1 MVESSY
7 YLMVAT
13 FMPLIL
19 SPVVYFLGRRKGIN
33 ITTWLTF
40 GILAISTTLVIIPCI
55 DLGSGGSYQEIFEW
69 SQLGHFGLKLD
80 GLSIPF
86 AITIYLLSTIIVIYS
101 KPYMIRKILIQFEQ
115 LKNLKSAE
123 DSTYNEAE
131 NDQYFAKDG
140 KSLSTLILS
149 TDQRSYLNGQLALY
163 YSLYLVFAM
172 GMLGTVLATNLFE
185 FYVFFELMLV
195 PSFFL
200 IAFFGY
206 GNRKR
211 TSLMFFFWAH
221 VGAVIMLLGLMAM
234 GFLAGGFDYDVV
246 KANVS
251 QIPSAWIAV
260 IVAALVIGFGV
271 KLGAFLVHIWLPDT
285 YTDSPTPISVL
296 ISSAMT
302 GIGAY
307 GLIRIWIDLL
317 SGPGNYSDYSVYISI
332 WGLATMI
339 YGGAMALM
347 QKDIKR
353 VLAYSS
359 ISSMG
364 YLLFGI
370 GSESVL
376 GISGAI
382 FMYVTHALGKGLL
395 FMMAGSIILQTGTRN
410 MDKLGGL
417 GGKMPYT
424 AVFAMIGGLTIIG
437 VPITSGFMS
446 EWVLFNGA
454 LANAVVDWSSLKAI
468 SFALAISATILTSA
482 YILWMYKRIFYGV
495 VPETLKN
502 VRDSSKYVLITM
514 GILAS
519 LTLILG
525 IYPDLFYKPIIGY
538 VENLY
543 DDTPSELIP
552 VKIKGASAQNQEQAD
567 MTNTTATTNA
577 AAAKGSMEEHEP
589 GISNVTSN
597 LEDIITQ
604 QTHLIS
610 GNHLVSYVTI

>member
-1 MVESSY
+1 M
-7 YLMVAT
+7 
-13 FMPLIL
+13 
-19 SPVVYFLGRRKGIN
+19 
-33 ITTWLTF
+33 TF
-40 GILAISTTLVIIPCI
+40 GILAISTTLLIIPSI
-55 DLGSGGSYQEIFEW
+55 DLGSGGSYQEVFDW

-86 AITIYLLSTIIVIYS
+86 AVSIYLLSTIVVVYS
-101 KPYMIRKILIQFEQ
+101 KPYMTRKILLQYEQ
-115 LKNLKSAE
+115 VKNSSDLEINDAE
-123 DSTYNEAE
+123 SELYSS
-131 NDQYFAKDG
+131 KDG
-140 KSLSTLILS
+140 KSLSSLILS
-149 TDQRSYLNGQLALY
+149 TEQKSYLNSQMGLY
-163 YSLYLVFAM
+163 YSLYLVFAV

-195 PSFFL
+195 PAFFL

-206 GNRKR
+206 GKRKR

-221 VGAVIMLLGLMAM
+221 VGAVILLLGLMAM
-234 GFLAGGFDYDVV
+234 GFLTGGFDYDTV

-251 QIPSAWIAV
+251 QIPHAWIAV

-271 KLGAFLVHIWLPDT
+271 KLGAFLVHVWLPDT
-285 YTDSPTPISVL
+285 YTDAPTPISVL
-296 ISSAMT
+296 ISSVMT

-307 GLIRIWIDLL
+307 GLIRIWIELL
-317 SGPGNYSDYSVYISI
+317 SGPGNYTDYSIYVSL
-332 WGLATMI
+332 WGVATMI
-339 YGGAMALM
+339 YGGAMSLM

-454 LANAVVDWSSLKAI
+454 LQNAVVDWSTLEAI
-468 SFALAISATILTSA
+468 SFALAITTTILTSA
-482 YILWMYKRIFYGV
+482 YILWMYKRIFYGIA
-495 VPETLKN
+495 PETLKN
-502 VRDSSKYVLITM
+502 VRDSSKYVLVTM

-525 IYPDLFYKPIIGY
+525 VYPDLFYKPIIGY

-543 DDTPSELIP
+543 ENSNELIP
-552 VKIKGASAQNQEQAD
+552 VKIKPGMAQVNEKL
-567 MTNTTATTNA
+567 TNHTQVSNGVMP
-577 AAAKGSMEEHEP
+577 GSSEF
-589 GISNVTSN
+589 
-597 LEDIITQ
+597 Q
-604 QTHLIS
+604 RTHLIID
-610 GNHLVSYVTI
+610 NHVGYSITI

>member
-1 MVESSY
+1 MVDSSY

-19 SPVVYFLGRRKGIN
+19 SPVVYFLGKRKGIN

-40 GILAISTTLVIIPCI
+40 GILAISTTLLIIPAV
-55 DLGSGGSYQEIFEW
+55 DLGSGGSYQEVFNW

-86 AITIYLLSTIIVIYS
+86 AITIYLLSTIVVIYS
-101 KPYMIRKILIQFEQ
+101 KPYMIRKILLQYDQ
-115 LKNLKSAE
+115 VKNSSELEINDAE
-123 DSTYNEAE
+123 SELYS
-131 NDQYFAKDG
+131 FKDG
-140 KSLSTLILS
+140 KSLSSLILS
-149 TDQRSYLNGQLALY
+149 TDQKSYLNSQIGLY

-206 GNRKR
+206 GKRKR

-221 VGAVIMLLGLMAM
+221 VGAVILLLGLMAM
-234 GFLAGGFDYDVV
+234 GFLSGGFDYDIV
-246 KANVS
+246 KANAS
-251 QIPSAWIAV
+251 QIPQAWIAV

-271 KLGAFLVHIWLPDT
+271 KLAAFLVHVWLPDT
-285 YTDSPTPISVL
+285 YTDAPTPITVL
-296 ISSAMT
+296 ISSVMT

-307 GLIRIWIDLL
+307 GLIRIWIELL
-317 SGPGNYSDYSVYISI
+317 SGPGNYTDYSIYVSI
-332 WGLATMI
+332 WGVATMI
-339 YGGAMALM
+339 YGGAMSLM

-454 LANAVVDWSSLKAI
+454 LQNAVVDWSTLKAV
-468 SFALAISATILTSA
+468 SFALAITTTLLTSA
-482 YILWMYKRIFYGV
+482 YILWMYKRIFYGIT
-495 VPETLKN
+495 PETLKN
-502 VRDSSKYVLITM
+502 VRDSSKYVLVTM

-525 IYPDLFYKPIIGY
+525 LYPDLFYKPIIGY

-543 DDTPSELIP
+543 DNSNELIP
-552 VKIKGASAQNQEQAD
+552 VKIKPGIGQAD
-567 MTNTTATTNA
+567 EQLTNNTQL
-577 AAAKGSMEEHEP
+577 
-589 GISNVTSN
+589 SNVVFPGGSEFQRTQLMSENQVGHSN
-597 LEDIITQ
+597 
-604 QTHLIS
+604 
-610 GNHLVSYVTI
+610 TI

>member
-1 MVESSY
+1 MVDSSY

-19 SPVVYFLGRRKGIN
+19 SPAVYFLGKRKGIN

-40 GILAISTTLVIIPCI
+40 GILAISTTLVIIPTI
-55 DLGSGGSYQEIFEW
+55 DLGSGGSYQEVFDW

-86 AITIYLLSTIIVIYS
+86 AISIYLLSTIVVIYS
-101 KPYMIRKILIQFEQ
+101 KPYMTRKILLQYEQ
-115 LKNLKSAE
+115 VNNSSGLQINDAE
-123 DSTYNEAE
+123 SELYS
-131 NDQYFAKDG
+131 FKDG
-140 KSLSTLILS
+140 KSVSSLLLSTE
-149 TDQRSYLNGQLALY
+149 QKSYLNSQMGLY
-163 YSLYLVFAM
+163 YSLYLVFAV

-195 PSFFL
+195 PAFFL

-206 GNRKR
+206 GKRKR

-221 VGAVIMLLGLMAM
+221 VGAVILLLGLMAM
-234 GFLAGGFDYDVV
+234 GFLTGGFDYDTV

-251 QIPSAWIAV
+251 QIPHAWIAV

-285 YTDSPTPISVL
+285 YTDAPTPISVL
-296 ISSAMT
+296 ISSVMT

-307 GLIRIWIDLL
+307 GLIRIWIELL
-317 SGPGNYSDYSVYISI
+317 SGPGNYTDYSIYVSL
-332 WGLATMI
+332 WGVATMI
-339 YGGAMALM
+339 YGGAMSLM

-364 YLLFGI
+364 YLLFGL

-454 LANAVVDWSSLKAI
+454 LQNAVVDWSTLEAI
-468 SFALAISATILTSA
+468 TFALAITTTILTSA
-482 YILWMYKRIFYGV
+482 YILWMYKRIFYGIT
-495 VPETLKN
+495 PETLKN
-502 VRDSSKYVLITM
+502 VRDSSKYVLVTM

-525 IYPDLFYKPIIGY
+525 VYPDLFYKPIIGY

-543 DDTPSELIP
+543 ENSHELIP
-552 VKIKGASAQNQEQAD
+552 VKIKPGMAQVNEKL
-567 MTNTTATTNA
+567 TNHTQVGNA
-577 AAAKGSMEEHEP
+577 VLP
-589 GISNVTSN
+589 GNS
-597 LEDIITQ
+597 EFQ
-604 QTHLIS
+604 RTHLIS
-610 GNHLVSYVTI
+610 DNPMGNSLNT

>member
-1 MVESSY
+1 MVDSSY

-19 SPVVYFLGRRKGIN
+19 SPAVYFLGKQKGIN

-40 GILAISTTLVIIPCI
+40 GILAISTTLVIIPTI
-55 DLGSGGSYQEIFEW
+55 DLGSGGSYQEVFDW

-86 AITIYLLSTIIVIYS
+86 AISIYLLSTIVVIYS
-101 KPYMIRKILIQFEQ
+101 KPYMRRKILLQYEQ
-115 LKNLKSAE
+115 VNNSSDLQI
-123 DSTYNEAE
+123 
-131 NDQYFAKDG
+131 NDAGSELYSFKDG
-140 KSLSTLILS
+140 KSVSSLLLS
-149 TDQRSYLNGQLALY
+149 TDQKSYLNSQMGLY
-163 YSLYLVFAM
+163 YSLYLVFAV

-195 PSFFL
+195 PAFFL

-206 GNRKR
+206 GKRKR

-221 VGAVIMLLGLMAM
+221 VGAVILLLGLMAM
-234 GFLAGGFDYDVV
+234 GFLTGGFDYDTV

-251 QIPSAWIAV
+251 QIPHAWIAV

-285 YTDSPTPISVL
+285 YTDAPTPISVL
-296 ISSAMT
+296 ISSVMT

-307 GLIRIWIDLL
+307 GLIRIWIELL
-317 SGPGNYSDYSVYISI
+317 SGPGNYTDYSIYVSL
-332 WGLATMI
+332 WGVATMI
-339 YGGAMALM
+339 YGGAMSLM

-454 LANAVVDWSSLKAI
+454 LQNAVVDWSTLEAI
-468 SFALAISATILTSA
+468 SFALAITTTILTSA
-482 YILWMYKRIFYGV
+482 YILWMYKRIFYGIT
-495 VPETLKN
+495 PETLKN
-502 VRDSSKYVLITM
+502 VRDSSKYVLVTM

-525 IYPDLFYKPIIGY
+525 LYPDLFYKPIIGY

-543 DDTPSELIP
+543 ENSNEIIP
-552 VKIKGASAQNQEQAD
+552 VKIKPGMAQVNEKL
-567 MTNTTATTNA
+567 TNHTQVSNA
-577 AAAKGSMEEHEP
+577 VLP
-589 GISNVTSN
+589 GNT
-597 LEDIITQ
+597 EFQ
-604 QTHLIS
+604 RTHLIS
-610 GNHLVSYVTI
+610 DNPMGNSLNI

>member
-1 MVESSY
+1 MVDSSF

-19 SPVVYFLGRRKGIN
+19 SPVVYFLGKRKGIN

-40 GILAISTTLVIIPCI
+40 GILAISTILVIIPSI
-55 DLGSGGSYQEIFEW
+55 GLGSGGTYQEIFDW

-86 AITIYLLSTIIVIYS
+86 AITIYLLSTIIVLYS
-101 KPYMIRKILIQFEQ
+101 KPYMIRKILIQFDQVRNSLGSKTHFDDIE
-115 LKNLKSAE
+115 
-123 DSTYNEAE
+123 NES
-131 NDQYFAKDG
+131 YSAKDG
-140 KSLSTLILS
+140 KSLSTLVLTS
-149 TDQRSYLNGQLALY
+149 DQKTFLNEQLALY
-163 YSLYLVFAM
+163 YTLYLVFAM

-195 PSFFL
+195 PSFLL

-211 TSLMFFFWAH
+211 TSIMFFFWAH
-221 VGAVIMLLGLMAM
+221 VGAVVMLLGLMAM
-234 GFLAGGFDYDVV
+234 GFLSGGFDYDTV

-260 IVAALVIGFGV
+260 IVAALIIGFGV
-271 KLGAFLVHIWLPDT
+271 KLAAFLVHVWLPDS
-285 YTDSPTPISVL
+285 YTDAPTPITVL

-307 GLIRIWIDLL
+307 GLIRIWIELL
-317 SGPGNYSDYSVYISI
+317 SGPGNYTDYSIYINI

-382 FMYVTHALGKGLL
+382 FMFVTHALGKGIL

-454 LANAVVDWSSLKAI
+454 LQNAVVDWSSLKAI
-468 SFALAISATILTSA
+468 SFALAITATILTSA

-502 VRDSSKYVLITM
+502 VRDSSMYILVTM

-519 LTLILG
+519 LTLVLG
-525 IYPDLFYKPIIGY
+525 LYPDMFYKPIIGY
-538 VENLY
+538 VESLY
-543 DDTPSELIP
+543 DHTPNELIP
-552 VKIKGASAQNQEQAD
+552 VKIKAGTGLEQNGQPSLSQEHGQ
-567 MTNTTATTNA
+567 NT
-577 AAAKGSMEEHEP
+577 G
-589 GISNVTSN
+589 NVTNISY
-597 LEDIITQ
+597 LGSAEK
-604 QTHLIS
+604 THLIS
-610 GNHLVSYVTI
+610 GNQLVSFVTI

>member
-1 MVESSY
+1 MVDSSY

-19 SPVVYFLGRRKGIN
+19 SPAVYFLGKRKGIN

-40 GILAISTTLVIIPCI
+40 GILAISTTLVIIPSI
-55 DLGSGGSYQEIFEW
+55 DLGSGGSYQEVFDW

-86 AITIYLLSTIIVIYS
+86 AISIYLLSTIVVIYS
-101 KPYMIRKILIQFEQ
+101 KPYMTRKILLQYEQ
-115 LKNLKSAE
+115 VNSSSDLQI
-123 DSTYNEAE
+123 NEAE
-131 NDQYFAKDG
+131 SELYSFKDG
-140 KSLSTLILS
+140 KSVSSLLLSTE
-149 TDQRSYLNGQLALY
+149 QKSYLNSQMGLY
-163 YSLYLVFAM
+163 YSLYLVFAV

-195 PSFFL
+195 PAFFL

-206 GNRKR
+206 GKRKR

-221 VGAVIMLLGLMAM
+221 VGAVILLLGLMAM
-234 GFLAGGFDYDVV
+234 GFLTGGFDYDTV

-251 QIPSAWIAV
+251 QIPHAWIAV

-285 YTDSPTPISVL
+285 YTDAPTPISVL
-296 ISSAMT
+296 ISSVMT

-307 GLIRIWIDLL
+307 GLIRIWIELL
-317 SGPGNYSDYSVYISI
+317 SGPGNYTDYSIYVSL
-332 WGLATMI
+332 WGVATMI
-339 YGGAMALM
+339 YGGAMTLM

-454 LANAVVDWSSLKAI
+454 LQNAVVDWSTLKAI
-468 SFALAISATILTSA
+468 SFALAISTTILTSA
-482 YILWMYKRIFYGV
+482 YILWMYKRIFYGIT
-495 VPETLKN
+495 PETLKN
-502 VRDSSKYVLITM
+502 VRDSSKYVLVTM

-525 IYPDLFYKPIIGY
+525 VYPDLFYKPIIGY

-543 DDTPSELIP
+543 ENSNELIP
-552 VKIKGASAQNQEQAD
+552 VKIKPGMAQVNEKL
-567 MTNTTATTNA
+567 TNHTQVSNA
-577 AAAKGSMEEHEP
+577 VLP
-589 GISNVTSN
+589 GNA
-597 LEDIITQ
+597 EFQ
-604 QTHLIS
+604 RTHLIS
-610 GNHLVSYVTI
+610 DNPVGNSLNT

>member
-1 MVESSY
+1 MVDSSY

-19 SPVVYFLGRRKGIN
+19 SPIVYFLGKRKGIN

-40 GILAISTTLVIIPCI
+40 GILAISTILVIIPSI
-55 DLGSGGSYQEIFEW
+55 DLGSGGSYQEVFDW

-86 AITIYLLSTIIVIYS
+86 AISIYLLSTIVVIYS
-101 KPYMIRKILIQFEQ
+101 KPYMTRKILLQYEQ
-115 LKNLKSAE
+115 VKNSSDLEIKDAE
-123 DSTYNEAE
+123 SQLYSL
-131 NDQYFAKDG
+131 KDG
-140 KSLSTLILS
+140 KTLSSLILS
-149 TDQRSYLNGQLALY
+149 VEQKSYLNSQMGLY
-163 YSLYLVFAM
+163 YSLYLVFAV

-195 PSFFL
+195 PAFFM

-206 GNRKR
+206 GRRKR

-221 VGAVIMLLGLMAM
+221 VGAVILLLGLMAM
-234 GFLAGGFDYDVV
+234 GFLTGGFDYDTV

-251 QIPSAWIAV
+251 QIPHAWIAV

-285 YTDSPTPISVL
+285 YTDAPTPISVL
-296 ISSAMT
+296 ISSVMT

-307 GLIRIWIDLL
+307 GLIRIWIELL
-317 SGPGNYSDYSVYISI
+317 SGPGNYTDYSIYVSL
-332 WGLATMI
+332 WGVATMI
-339 YGGAMALM
+339 YGGAMSLM

-454 LANAVVDWSSLKAI
+454 LQNAVVDWNTLEAI
-468 SFALAISATILTSA
+468 FFALAITTTILTSA
-482 YILWMYKRIFYGV
+482 YILWMYKRIFYGIT
-495 VPETLKN
+495 PETLKN
-502 VRDSSKYVLITM
+502 VRDSSKYVLVTM

-525 IYPDLFYKPIIGY
+525 VYPDLFYKPIIGY

-543 DDTPSELIP
+543 ENSNELIP
-552 VKIKGASAQNQEQAD
+552 VKIKPGMAQVNEKLTNHTQVSSAALLVNSEFQR
-567 MTNTTATTNA
+567 
-577 AAAKGSMEEHEP
+577 
-589 GISNVTSN
+589 
-597 LEDIITQ
+597 
-604 QTHLIS
+604 THLIS
-610 GNHLVSYVTI
+610 DNQSGHSINI

>member
-1 MVESSY
+1 MVDSSY

-19 SPVVYFLGRRKGIN
+19 SPVVYFLGKRKGIN

-40 GILAISTTLVIIPCI
+40 GILAISTILVIIPSI
-55 DLGSGGSYQEIFEW
+55 GLGSGGNYQEIFDW

-86 AITIYLLSTIIVIYS
+86 AITIYLLSTIVVIYS
-101 KPYMIRKILIQFEQ
+101 KPYMIRKILIQFDQ
-115 LKNLKSAE
+115 VKNSLGNKSQFDDIE
-123 DSTYNEAE
+123 NES
-131 NDQYFAKDG
+131 YSAKDG
-140 KSLSTLILS
+140 KSLSTLVLNA
-149 TDQRSYLNGQLALY
+149 DQKSYLNEHLALY
-163 YSLYLVFAM
+163 YTLYLVFAM

-211 TSLMFFFWAH
+211 TSIMFFFWAH
-221 VGAVIMLLGLMAM
+221 VGAVVMLLGLMAM
-234 GFLAGGFDYDVV
+234 GFLSGGFDYDVV

-251 QIPSAWIAV
+251 QIPPAWIAV
-260 IVAALVIGFGV
+260 IVASLIIGFGV
-271 KLGAFLVHIWLPDT
+271 KLAAFLVHVWLPDS
-285 YTDSPTPISVL
+285 YTDAPTPITVL
-296 ISSAMT
+296 ISSVMT

-307 GLIRIWIDLL
+307 GLIRIWIELL
-317 SGPGNYSDYSVYISI
+317 SGPGNYTDYSIYVNI

-382 FMYVTHALGKGLL
+382 FMFVTHALGKGIL

-454 LANAVVDWSSLKAI
+454 LQNAVVDWSSLKAI
-468 SFALAISATILTSA
+468 SFALAITATILTSA

-502 VRDSSKYVLITM
+502 VRDSSMYVLVTM

-519 LTLILG
+519 LTLVLG
-525 IYPDLFYKPIIGY
+525 LYPDLFYKPIIGY
-538 VENLY
+538 VESLY
-543 DDTPSELIP
+543 DHTPSELIP
-552 VKIKGASAQNQEQAD
+552 VKIKAGTGQEPVGQASVSPDQGQSSGNVTNVSYFGSAQ
-567 MTNTTATTNA
+567 
-577 AAAKGSMEEHEP
+577 K
-589 GISNVTSN
+589 
-597 LEDIITQ
+597 
-604 QTHLIS
+604 THLIS
-610 GNHLVSYVTI
+610 GNQLVSFVTI

>member
-1 MVESSY
+1 MVDSSY

-19 SPVVYFLGRRKGIN
+19 SPVVYFLGKRKGIN

-40 GILAISTTLVIIPCI
+40 GTLAISTVLVIIPCI
-55 DLGSGGSYQEIFEW
+55 GLGSGGSYQEVFDW

-101 KPYMIRKILIQFEQ
+101 KPYMIRKILLQYEQ
-115 LKNLKSAE
+115 LKSSSNLGMNDAE
-123 DSTYNEAE
+123 SELYSN
-131 NDQYFAKDG
+131 KDG
-140 KSLSTLILS
+140 KSFSSLVLS
-149 TDQRSYLNGQLALY
+149 TDQKSYLNSQLGLY

-206 GNRKR
+206 GNKKR

-221 VGAVIMLLGLMAM
+221 VGAVILLLGLMAM
-234 GFLAGGFDYDVV
+234 GFLTGGFDYDTVR
-246 KANVS
+246 ANAS
-251 QIPSAWIAV
+251 QIPQAWIAV
-260 IVAALVIGFGV
+260 IVAALIIGFGV
-271 KLGAFLVHIWLPDT
+271 KLAAFLVHVWLPDT
-285 YTDSPTPISVL
+285 YTDAPTPISVL

-307 GLIRIWIDLL
+307 GLIRIWIELL
-317 SGPGNYSDYSVYISI
+317 SGPGNYTDYSIYITI
-332 WGLATMI
+332 WGVATMI

-376 GISGAI
+376 GLSGAI

-395 FMMAGSIILQTGTRN
+395 FMMAGSVILQTGTRN

-454 LANAVVDWSSLKAI
+454 LQNAVVSESALKAI
-468 SFALAISATILTSA
+468 LFALAITTTILTSA
-482 YILWMYKRIFYGV
+482 YILWMYKRIFYGIT
-495 VPETLKN
+495 PETLKN
-502 VRDSSKYVLITM
+502 VRDSSKYVLVTM

-519 LTLILG
+519 LTLVLG
-525 IYPDLFYKPIIGY
+525 LYPDLFYKPIIGY
-538 VENLY
+538 VESLY
-543 DDTPSELIP
+543 PDSDVLIP
-552 VKIKGASAQNQEQAD
+552 VKITPGTGQVNEEP
-567 MTNTTATTNA
+567 TNTTQTNNVA
-577 AAAKGSMEEHEP
+577 FPGGTDYPRTYPLAKSHMDHP
-589 GISNVTSN
+589 
-597 LEDIITQ
+597 ITF
-604 QTHLIS
+604 
-610 GNHLVSYVTI
+610 

>member
-1 MVESSY
+1 MVDSSY

-55 DLGSGGSYQEIFEW
+55 DLGSGGSYQEIFDW

-86 AITIYLLSTIIVIYS
+86 AITIYLLSTVIVIYS
-101 KPYMIRKILIQFEQ
+101 KPYMVRKILIQFDQ
-115 LKNLKSAE
+115 LKHSKSTTDSSYYDDAE
-123 DSTYNEAE
+123 SELYS
-131 NDQYFAKDG
+131 AKDG
-140 KSLSTLILS
+140 KSMSSLVPT
-149 TDQRSYLNGQLALY
+149 TDQKSYLNEQLGLY

-206 GNRKR
+206 GKRRR

-234 GFLAGGFDYDVV
+234 GFLSGGFDYDVV

-260 IVAALVIGFGV
+260 IVAALIIGFAV

-285 YTDSPTPISVL
+285 YTDAPTPITVL

-317 SGPGNYSDYSVYISI
+317 SGPGNYSDYAIYINI
-332 WGLATMI
+332 WGLITMI

-395 FMMAGSIILQTGTRN
+395 FMMVGAVILQTGTRN

-454 LANAVVDWSSLKAI
+454 LQNAVVDWSSLKAV

-502 VRDSSKYVLITM
+502 VRESSKYVLITM

-525 IYPDLFYKPIIGY
+525 LYPDLLYKPIIAY

-543 DDTPSELIP
+543 DESPNELKP
-552 VKIKGASAQNQEQAD
+552 VKIGAASSQNNNQ
-567 MTNTTATTNA
+567 TNTTLGNGA
-577 AAAKGSMEEHEP
+577 SEEQS
-589 GISNVTSN
+589 GGVNNVTN
-597 LEDIITQ
+597 TLGTPQTQ
-604 QTHLIS
+604 KTHLIS

>member
-1 MVESSY
+1 MVDSSY

-40 GILAISTTLVIIPCI
+40 GILAISTALVIIPCI
-55 DLGSGGSYQEIFEW
+55 DLGSGGSYQEIFDW

-86 AITIYLLSTIIVIYS
+86 AITIYLLSTVIVIYS
-101 KPYMIRKILIQFEQ
+101 KPYMVRKILIQFDQ
-115 LKNLKSAE
+115 LKHSKSTTDSSYYDDAE
-123 DSTYNEAE
+123 SELYS
-131 NDQYFAKDG
+131 AKDG
-140 KSLSTLILS
+140 KSMSSLVLT
-149 TDQRSYLNGQLALY
+149 TDQKSYLNEQLGLY

-206 GNRKR
+206 GKRRR

-234 GFLAGGFDYDVV
+234 GFLSGGFDYDVV

-260 IVAALVIGFGV
+260 IVAALIIGFAV

-285 YTDSPTPISVL
+285 YTDAPTPITVL

-317 SGPGNYSDYSVYISI
+317 SGPGNYSDYAIYINI
-332 WGLATMI
+332 WGLITMI

-395 FMMAGSIILQTGTRN
+395 FMMVGAVILQTGTRN

-454 LANAVVDWSSLKAI
+454 LQNAVVDWSSLKAV

-525 IYPDLFYKPIIGY
+525 LYPDLLYKPIIAY

-543 DDTPSELIP
+543 DESPNELKP
-552 VKIKGASAQNQEQAD
+552 VKIGAASSQNNNQ
-567 MTNTTATTNA
+567 TNTTLGNGA
-577 AAAKGSMEEHEP
+577 SEEQS
-589 GISNVTSN
+589 GGVNNVTN
-597 LEDIITQ
+597 TLGTPQTQ
-604 QTHLIS
+604 KTHLIS

>member
-1 MVESSY
+1 MVDSSY

-19 SPVVYFLGRRKGIN
+19 SPVVYFLGKRKGIN

-40 GILAISTTLVIIPCI
+40 GILAISTILVIIPSI
-55 DLGSGGSYQEIFEW
+55 GLGSGGNYQEIFDW

-86 AITIYLLSTIIVIYS
+86 AITIYLLSTIVVIYS
-101 KPYMIRKILIQFEQ
+101 KPYMIRKILIQFDQ
-115 LKNLKSAE
+115 VKNSLGNKSQFDDIE
-123 DSTYNEAE
+123 NES
-131 NDQYFAKDG
+131 YSAKDG
-140 KSLSTLILS
+140 KSLSTLVLNA
-149 TDQRSYLNGQLALY
+149 DQKSYLNEQLALY
-163 YSLYLVFAM
+163 YTLYLVFAM

-211 TSLMFFFWAH
+211 TSIMFFFWAH
-221 VGAVIMLLGLMAM
+221 VGAVVMLLGLMAM
-234 GFLAGGFDYDVV
+234 GFLSGGFDYDVV

-251 QIPSAWIAV
+251 QIPPAWIAV
-260 IVAALVIGFGV
+260 IVASLIIGFGV
-271 KLGAFLVHIWLPDT
+271 KLAAFLVHVWLPDS
-285 YTDSPTPISVL
+285 YTDAPTPITVL
-296 ISSAMT
+296 ISSVMT

-307 GLIRIWIDLL
+307 GLIRLWIELL
-317 SGPGNYSDYSVYISI
+317 SGPGNYTDYSIYVNI

-382 FMYVTHALGKGLL
+382 FMFVTHALGKGIL

-454 LANAVVDWSSLKAI
+454 LQNAVVDWSSLKAI
-468 SFALAISATILTSA
+468 SFALAITATILTSA

-502 VRDSSKYVLITM
+502 VRDSSMYVLVTM

-519 LTLILG
+519 LTLVLG
-525 IYPDLFYKPIIGY
+525 LYPDLFYKPIIGY
-538 VENLY
+538 VESLY
-543 DDTPSELIP
+543 DHTPSELIP
-552 VKIKGASAQNQEQAD
+552 VKIKAGTGQEPVGQASVSPDQGQSSGNVTNVSYFGSAQ
-567 MTNTTATTNA
+567 
-577 AAAKGSMEEHEP
+577 K
-589 GISNVTSN
+589 
-597 LEDIITQ
+597 
-604 QTHLIS
+604 THLIS
-610 GNHLVSYVTI
+610 GNQLVSFVTI

>member
-1 MVESSY
+1 
-7 YLMVAT
+7 MVAT

-19 SPVVYFLGRRKGIN
+19 SPVVYFLGKRKGIN

-40 GILAISTTLVIIPCI
+40 GILAISTALVIIPSI
-55 DLGSGGSYQEIFEW
+55 GLGSGGSYQEVFDW

-86 AITIYLLSTIIVIYS
+86 AITIYLLSTIVVIYS
-101 KPYMIRKILIQFEQ
+101 KPYMVRKILLQYEQ
-115 LKNLKSAE
+115 VKSSSNLQMNDAE
-123 DSTYNEAE
+123 SELYSN
-131 NDQYFAKDG
+131 KDG
-140 KSLSTLILS
+140 KSLSSLILS
-149 TDQRSYLNGQLALY
+149 TDQKSYLNSQLGLY

-206 GNRKR
+206 GNKKR

-221 VGAVIMLLGLMAM
+221 VGAVILLLGLMAM
-234 GFLAGGFDYDVV
+234 GFLTGGFDYDIVR
-246 KANVS
+246 ANAS
-251 QIPSAWIAV
+251 QIPQAWIAV
-260 IVAALVIGFGV
+260 IVAALIIGFGV
-271 KLGAFLVHIWLPDT
+271 KLAAFLVHVWLPDT
-285 YTDSPTPISVL
+285 YTDAPTPISVL

-307 GLIRIWIDLL
+307 GLIRIWIELL
-317 SGPGNYSDYSVYISI
+317 SGPGNYTDYSIYISI
-332 WGLATMI
+332 WGVATMI

-395 FMMAGSIILQTGTRN
+395 FMMAGSIILQTGTRS

-454 LANAVVDWSSLKAI
+454 LQNAVVSESALKAVL
-468 SFALAISATILTSA
+468 FALAITTTILTSA
-482 YILWMYKRIFYGV
+482 YILWMYKRIFYGIT
-495 VPETLKN
+495 PETLKN
-502 VRDSSKYVLITM
+502 VRDSSKYVLVTM

-525 IYPDLFYKPIIGY
+525 LYPDLFYKPIIGY

-543 DDTPSELIP
+543 NNSDELIP
-552 VKIKGASAQNQEQAD
+552 VKITPGTAQLDEKPIN
-567 MTNTTATTNA
+567 NT
-577 AAAKGSMEEHEP
+577 KV
-589 GISNVTSN
+589 SNVASSGGTGFQR
-597 LEDIITQ
+597 TY
-604 QTHLIS
+604 LIS
-610 GNHLVSYVTI
+610 ENYVDHPTIL

>member
-1 MVESSY
+1 MVDSSY

-19 SPVVYFLGRRKGIN
+19 SPVVYFLGKRKGIN

-40 GILAISTTLVIIPCI
+40 GILAISTILVIIPSI
-55 DLGSGGSYQEIFEW
+55 GLGSGGNYQEIFDW

-101 KPYMIRKILIQFEQ
+101 KPYMIRKILIQFDQ
-115 LKNLKSAE
+115 VKNSLRNKSQFDDIE
-123 DSTYNEAE
+123 NES
-131 NDQYFAKDG
+131 YSAKDG
-140 KSLSTLILS
+140 KSLSTLVLNA
-149 TDQRSYLNGQLALY
+149 DQKSYLNEQLALY
-163 YSLYLVFAM
+163 YTLYLVFAM

-211 TSLMFFFWAH
+211 TSIMFFFWAH
-221 VGAVIMLLGLMAM
+221 VGAVVMLLGLMAM
-234 GFLAGGFDYDVV
+234 GFLSGGFDYDVV

-251 QIPSAWIAV
+251 QIPPAWIAV
-260 IVAALVIGFGV
+260 IVASLIIGFGV
-271 KLGAFLVHIWLPDT
+271 KLAAFLVHVWLPDS
-285 YTDSPTPISVL
+285 YTDAPTPITVL
-296 ISSAMT
+296 ISSVMT

-307 GLIRIWIDLL
+307 GLIRIWIELL
-317 SGPGNYSDYSVYISI
+317 SGPGNYTDYSIYVNI

-382 FMYVTHALGKGLL
+382 FMFVTHALGKGIL

-454 LANAVVDWSSLKAI
+454 LQNAVVDWSSLKAI
-468 SFALAISATILTSA
+468 SFALAITATILTSA

-502 VRDSSKYVLITM
+502 VHDSSMYILVTM

-519 LTLILG
+519 LTLVLG
-525 IYPDLFYKPIIGY
+525 LYPDLFYKPIIGY
-538 VENLY
+538 VESLY
-543 DDTPSELIP
+543 DHTPSELIP
-552 VKIKGASAQNQEQAD
+552 VKIKAGTGQEPVGQARVSPDQGQSTGNVTNVSYFGSAQ
-567 MTNTTATTNA
+567 
-577 AAAKGSMEEHEP
+577 K
-589 GISNVTSN
+589 
-597 LEDIITQ
+597 
-604 QTHLIS
+604 THLIS
-610 GNHLVSYVTI
+610 GNQLVSFVTI

>member
-1 MVESSY
+1 MVDSSY

-19 SPVVYFLGRRKGIN
+19 SPVVYFLGKRMGIN

-40 GILAISTTLVIIPCI
+40 GILAISTVLVIIPSMG
-55 DLGSGGSYQEIFEW
+55 LGSGGSYQEVFDW

-86 AITIYLLSTIIVIYS
+86 AITIYLLSTIVVIYS
-101 KPYMIRKILIQFEQ
+101 KPYMKRKILLQYEQ
-115 LKNLKSAE
+115 VKSTSNLE
-123 DSTYNEAE
+123 MNDAE
-131 NDQYFAKDG
+131 NDLYSNKDG
-140 KSLSTLILS
+140 KSLSSLILS
-149 TDQRSYLNGQLALY
+149 TDQKSYLDSQMGLY

-221 VGAVIMLLGLMAM
+221 VGAVILLLGLMAM
-234 GFLAGGFDYDVV
+234 GFLTGGFDYDTV

-251 QIPSAWIAV
+251 QIPQAWIAV

-271 KLGAFLVHIWLPDT
+271 KLAAFIVHVWLPDT
-285 YTDSPTPISVL
+285 YTDAPTPISVL

-307 GLIRIWIDLL
+307 GLIRIWIELL
-317 SGPGNYSDYSVYISI
+317 SGPGNYTDYSIYISI
-332 WGLATMI
+332 WGVATMI

-410 MDKLGGL
+410 MDKLSGL

-454 LANAVVDWSSLKAI
+454 LQNAVVGWSSIKAVL
-468 SFALAISATILTSA
+468 FALAITTTILTSA
-482 YILWMYKRIFYGV
+482 YILWMYKRIFYGIT
-495 VPETLKN
+495 PETLKN
-502 VRDSSKYVLITM
+502 VRDSSKYVLVTM

-525 IYPDLFYKPIIGY
+525 LYPDLFYKPIIGY

-543 DDTPSELIP
+543 DSSDELIP
-552 VKIKGASAQNQEQAD
+552 IKITPGTGQVDKNL
-567 MTNTTATTNA
+567 TNNTQV
-577 AAAKGSMEEHEP
+577 
-589 GISNVTSN
+589 SNVAFPGDAEFQRTY
-597 LEDIITQ
+597 
-604 QTHLIS
+604 LIS
-610 GNHLVSYVTI
+610 EDRMDHSITL

>member
-1 MVESSY
+1 MVDSSY

-19 SPVVYFLGRRKGIN
+19 SPVVYFLGKRKGIN

-55 DLGSGGSYQEIFEW
+55 DLGSGGSYQEIFDW

-86 AITIYLLSTIIVIYS
+86 AITIYLLSTVIVIYS
-101 KPYMIRKILIQFEQ
+101 KPYMVRKILIQFDQ
-115 LKNLKSAE
+115 LKNSKPTNENSA
-123 DSTYNEAE
+123 YNDTE
-131 NDQYFAKDG
+131 NDLYSAKD
-140 KSLSTLILS
+140 SRSMSTLILT
-149 TDQRSYLNGQLALY
+149 TDQKSYLNEQLGLY

-195 PSFFL
+195 PCFFL

-206 GNRKR
+206 GKRKR
-211 TSLMFFFWAH
+211 TALMFFFWAH

-234 GFLAGGFDYDVV
+234 GFLSGGFDYDVV

-251 QIPSAWIAV
+251 QIPATWIAL
-260 IVAALVIGFGV
+260 IVAALIIGFAV
-271 KLGAFLVHIWLPDT
+271 KLGAFLVHVWLPDT
-285 YTDSPTPISVL
+285 YTDAPTPITVL

-317 SGPGNYSDYSVYISI
+317 SGPGNYSDYAIYINI
-332 WGLATMI
+332 WGLITMI

-376 GISGAI
+376 GVSGAI

-395 FMMAGSIILQTGTRN
+395 FMMAGAIILQTGTRN

-454 LANAVVDWSSLKAI
+454 LQNAVVDWSSLKAV

-495 VPETLKN
+495 APETLKN
-502 VRDSSKYVLITM
+502 VRDSSKYVLVTM

-525 IYPDLFYKPIIGY
+525 LYPDLLYKPIIGY

-543 DDTPSELIP
+543 DETPNELKPVQIGPASTQNRDQANATTLSGDTIGEHN
-552 VKIKGASAQNQEQAD
+552 GSANNV
-567 MTNTTATTNA
+567 TNTLATVM
-577 AAAKGSMEEHEP
+577 K
-589 GISNVTSN
+589 
-597 LEDIITQ
+597 Q
-604 QTHLIS
+604 KTHLIS

>member
-1 MVESSY
+1 MVDSSY

-19 SPVVYFLGRRKGIN
+19 SPVVYFLGKRKGIN

-40 GILAISTTLVIIPCI
+40 GILAISTILVIIPSI
-55 DLGSGGSYQEIFEW
+55 GLGSGGNYQEIFDW

-101 KPYMIRKILIQFEQ
+101 KPYMIRKILIQFDQ
-115 LKNLKSAE
+115 VKNSLGNKSQFDDIE
-123 DSTYNEAE
+123 NES
-131 NDQYFAKDG
+131 YSAKDG
-140 KSLSTLILS
+140 KSLSTLVLNA
-149 TDQRSYLNGQLALY
+149 DQKSYLNEQLALY
-163 YSLYLVFAM
+163 YTLYLVFAM

-211 TSLMFFFWAH
+211 TSIMFFFWAH
-221 VGAVIMLLGLMAM
+221 VGAVVMLLGLMAM
-234 GFLAGGFDYDVV
+234 GFLSGGFDYDVV

-251 QIPSAWIAV
+251 QIPPAWIAV
-260 IVAALVIGFGV
+260 IVASLIIGFGV
-271 KLGAFLVHIWLPDT
+271 KLAAFLVHVWLPDS
-285 YTDSPTPISVL
+285 YTDAPTPITVL
-296 ISSAMT
+296 ISSVMT

-307 GLIRIWIDLL
+307 GLIRLWIELL
-317 SGPGNYSDYSVYISI
+317 SGPGNYTDYSIYVNI

-382 FMYVTHALGKGLL
+382 FMFVTHALGKGIL

-454 LANAVVDWSSLKAI
+454 LQNAVVDWSSLKAI
-468 SFALAISATILTSA
+468 SFALAITATILTSA

-502 VRDSSKYVLITM
+502 VRDSSMYILVTM

-519 LTLILG
+519 LTLVLG
-525 IYPDLFYKPIIGY
+525 LYPDLFYKPIIGY
-538 VENLY
+538 VESLY
-543 DDTPSELIP
+543 DHNPSEIIP
-552 VKIKGASAQNQEQAD
+552 VKIKAGTGQETVGQASVSPDQGQS
-567 MTNTTATTNA
+567 T
-577 AAAKGSMEEHEP
+577 
-589 GISNVTSN
+589 SNVTNVSYFGSA
-597 LEDIITQ
+597 Q
-604 QTHLIS
+604 KTHLIS
-610 GNHLVSYVTI
+610 GNQLVSFVTI

>member
-1 MVESSY
+1 MVDSSY

-19 SPVVYFLGRRKGIN
+19 SPAVYFLGKSKGIN

-40 GILAISTTLVIIPCI
+40 GILAISTMLVIIPCI
-55 DLGSGGSYQEIFEW
+55 GLVSGGSYQEVFNW

-86 AITIYLLSTIIVIYS
+86 AITIYLLSTIVVIYS
-101 KPYMIRKILIQFEQ
+101 KPYMIRKILLQYEQ
-115 LKNLKSAE
+115 VNNSSEVKINDAE
-123 DSTYNEAE
+123 SEL
-131 NDQYFAKDG
+131 FSFKDG
-140 KSLSTLILS
+140 KSISSLILS
-149 TDQRSYLNGQLALY
+149 TDQKYYLNSQLGLY

-206 GNRKR
+206 GKRRR

-221 VGAVIMLLGLMAM
+221 VGAVILLLGLMTM
-234 GFLAGGFDYDVV
+234 GFLAGGFDYDIV
-246 KANVS
+246 KANVA
-251 QIPSAWIAV
+251 QIPQAWIAV
-260 IVAALVIGFGV
+260 IVAALVIGFGI
-271 KLGAFLVHIWLPDT
+271 KLAAFLVHIWLPDT
-285 YTDSPTPISVL
+285 YTDAPTPITVL
-296 ISSAMT
+296 ISSVMT

-307 GLIRIWIDLL
+307 GLIRIWIELL
-317 SGPGNYSDYSVYISI
+317 SGPGNYTDYSIYVSI
-332 WGLATMI
+332 WGVATMI
-339 YGGAMALM
+339 YGGAMSLM

-395 FMMAGSIILQTGTRN
+395 FMMVGSIILQTGTRN

-454 LANAVVDWSSLKAI
+454 LQNAVVDWSTLKAV
-468 SFALAISATILTSA
+468 SFALAITTTILTSA

-495 VPETLKN
+495 TPETLKN
-502 VRDSSKYVLITM
+502 VRDSSKYVLVTM

-525 IYPDLFYKPIIGY
+525 LYPDLFYKPIIGY

-543 DDTPSELIP
+543 ENSNELIP
-552 VKIKGASAQNQEQAD
+552 VKLK
-567 MTNTTATTNA
+567 
-577 AAAKGSMEEHEP
+577 P
-589 GISNVTSN
+589 GIGQVNERITNNTNVSNIDFPGTSE
-597 LEDIITQ
+597 LQ
-604 QTHLIS
+604 RTHLLPE
-610 GNHLVSYVTI
+610 NHLVHSIII

>member
-1 MVESSY
+1 MVDSSY

-19 SPVVYFLGRRKGIN
+19 SPVIYFLGKRKGVN
-33 ITTWLTF
+33 ITTWSTF
-40 GILAISTTLVIIPCI
+40 GILAISTILVIIPCI
-55 DLGSGGSYQEIFEW
+55 DLGSGGSYQEVFDW

-101 KPYMIRKILIQFEQ
+101 KPYMIRKILIQFDQ
-115 LKNLKSAE
+115 LKNSKSANS
-123 DSTYNEAE
+123 STYNDIE
-131 NDQYFAKDG
+131 NDLYAAKDG
-140 KSLSTLILS
+140 NSLSTLMLT
-149 TDQRSYLNGQLALY
+149 TDQKSYLNEQLGLY

-206 GNRKR
+206 GKRKR

-221 VGAVIMLLGLMAM
+221 VGAVIMLLGLLAM
-234 GFLAGGFDYDVV
+234 GFLSGGFDFDVV

-251 QIPSAWIAV
+251 EIPSPWIAV
-260 IVAALVIGFGV
+260 IVAALIIGFAV
-271 KLGAFLVHIWLPDT
+271 KLGAFLVHIWLPDS
-285 YTDSPTPISVL
+285 YTDAPTPITVL

-307 GLIRIWIDLL
+307 GLVRIWIDLL
-317 SGPGNYSDYSVYISI
+317 AGPGNYSEYAIYVNI
-332 WGLATMI
+332 WGLITMI

-382 FMYVTHALGKGLL
+382 FMYVSHALGKGLL
-395 FMMAGSIILQTGTRN
+395 FMMAGAIILQTGTRN

-454 LANAVVDWSSLKAI
+454 LQNAVVDWSALKTV

-525 IYPDLFYKPIIGY
+525 VYPDLLYKPIIGY
-538 VENLY
+538 VQNLY
-543 DDTPSELIP
+543 EVTSDELKPIKITPGSSNAL
-552 VKIKGASAQNQEQAD
+552 S
-567 MTNTTATTNA
+567 NTTETNI
-577 AAAKGSMEEHEP
+577 GREQP
-589 GISNVTSN
+589 GQINNVTSN
-597 LEDIITQ
+597 TEITTIKK
-604 QTHLIS
+604 THLIS

>member
-1 MVESSY
+1 
-7 YLMVAT
+7 
-13 FMPLIL
+13 MPLIL
-19 SPVVYFLGRRKGIN
+19 SPIVYFLGKRKGIN

-40 GILAISTTLVIIPCI
+40 GILAISTILVIIPSI
-55 DLGSGGSYQEIFEW
+55 DLGSGGSYQEVFDW

-86 AITIYLLSTIIVIYS
+86 AISIYLLSTIVVIYS
-101 KPYMIRKILIQFEQ
+101 KPYMTRKILLQYEQ
-115 LKNLKSAE
+115 VKNSSDLEIKDAE
-123 DSTYNEAE
+123 SQLYS
-131 NDQYFAKDG
+131 FKDG
-140 KSLSTLILS
+140 KTLSSLILS
-149 TDQRSYLNGQLALY
+149 VEQKSYLNSQMGLY
-163 YSLYLVFAM
+163 YSLYLVFAV

-195 PSFFL
+195 PAFFL

-206 GNRKR
+206 GKRKR

-221 VGAVIMLLGLMAM
+221 VGAVILLLGLMAM
-234 GFLAGGFDYDVV
+234 GFLTGGFDYDTV

-251 QIPSAWIAV
+251 QIPHAWIAV

-285 YTDSPTPISVL
+285 YTDAPTPISVL
-296 ISSAMT
+296 ISSVMT

-307 GLIRIWIDLL
+307 GLIRIWIELL
-317 SGPGNYSDYSVYISI
+317 SGPGNYTDYSIYVSL
-332 WGLATMI
+332 WGVATMI
-339 YGGAMALM
+339 YGGAMSLM

-454 LANAVVDWSSLKAI
+454 LQNAVVDWNTLEAI
-468 SFALAISATILTSA
+468 FFALAITTTILTSA
-482 YILWMYKRIFYGV
+482 YILWMYKRIFYGIT
-495 VPETLKN
+495 PETLKN
-502 VRDSSKYVLITM
+502 VRDSSKYVLVTM

-525 IYPDLFYKPIIGY
+525 VYPDLFYKPIIGY

-543 DDTPSELIP
+543 DNSNELIP
-552 VKIKGASAQNQEQAD
+552 VKIKPGMAQVNEKLTNHTQVSSAALLVNSEFQR
-567 MTNTTATTNA
+567 
-577 AAAKGSMEEHEP
+577 
-589 GISNVTSN
+589 
-597 LEDIITQ
+597 
-604 QTHLIS
+604 THLIS
-610 GNHLVSYVTI
+610 DNQAVIPLIYR

>member
-1 MVESSY
+1 
-7 YLMVAT
+7 
-13 FMPLIL
+13 MPLIL
-19 SPVVYFLGRRKGIN
+19 SPVVYFLGKRKAIN

-40 GILAISTTLVIIPCI
+40 GILAISTILVIIPCL
-55 DLGSGGSYQEIFEW
+55 DLGSGGSYQEVFDW

-101 KPYMIRKILIQFEQ
+101 KPYMVRKILIQYDQ
-115 LKNLKSAE
+115 LKNSRSA
-123 DSTYNEAE
+123 DNNSVYNDTE
-131 NDQYFAKDG
+131 NDLYAAKDG
-140 KSLSTLILS
+140 NSLSTLVLT
-149 TDQRSYLNGQLALY
+149 TDQKSYLNEQLGLY
-163 YSLYLVFAM
+163 FSLYLVFAM

-206 GNRKR
+206 GKRKR

-234 GFLAGGFDYDVV
+234 GFLSGGFDFDVV

-251 QIPSAWIAV
+251 QIPSPWIAV
-260 IVAALVIGFGV
+260 IVAALIIGFAV

-285 YTDSPTPISVL
+285 YTDAPTPITVL

-307 GLIRIWIDLL
+307 GLIRIWVDLL
-317 SGPGNYSDYSVYISI
+317 AGPGNYSDYAIYINI

-359 ISSMG
+359 VSSMG

-382 FMYVTHALGKGLL
+382 FMYVSHALGKGLL
-395 FMMAGSIILQTGTRN
+395 FMMAGALILQTGTRN

-454 LANAVVDWSSLKAI
+454 LQNAIFDWSTLKAV

-514 GILAS
+514 GVLAS

-525 IYPDLFYKPIIGY
+525 VYPDLLYKPIIGY

-543 DDTPSELIP
+543 EETPSELKP
-552 VKIKGASAQNQEQAD
+552 TMIKAGSSQDQVQANATT
-567 MTNTTATTNA
+567 TNTSTASTAGEQKAQIN
-577 AAAKGSMEEHEP
+577 
-589 GISNVTSN
+589 NVTN
-597 LEDIITQ
+597 NMEITMTQ
-604 QTHLIS
+604 KTHLIS

>member
-1 MVESSY
+1 MVDSSY

-19 SPVVYFLGRRKGIN
+19 SPVVYFLGKRKGIN

-40 GILAISTTLVIIPCI
+40 GILAISTTLVIIPSI
-55 DLGSGGSYQEIFEW
+55 DLGSGGSYQEVFDW

-86 AITIYLLSTIIVIYS
+86 AITIYLLSTIVVIYS
-101 KPYMIRKILIQFEQ
+101 KPYMIRKILLQYEQ
-115 LKNLKSAE
+115 VKNSSSLEMNDAE
-123 DSTYNEAE
+123 SELYSN
-131 NDQYFAKDG
+131 KDG
-140 KSLSTLILS
+140 KSLSSLILS
-149 TDQRSYLNGQLALY
+149 TDQKSYLNSQMGLY

-206 GNRKR
+206 GKRKR
-211 TSLMFFFWAH
+211 TSLMFLFWAH
-221 VGAVIMLLGLMAM
+221 VGAVILLLGLMAM
-234 GFLAGGFDYDVV
+234 GFLAGGFDYDTVR
-246 KANVS
+246 ANAS
-251 QIPSAWIAV
+251 QIPQAWVAV
-260 IVAALVIGFGV
+260 IVAALIIGFGV
-271 KLGAFLVHIWLPDT
+271 KLAAFLVHVWLPDT
-285 YTDSPTPISVL
+285 YTDAPTPISVL

-307 GLIRIWIDLL
+307 GLIRIWIELL
-317 SGPGNYSDYSVYISI
+317 SGPGNYTDYSIYITI
-332 WGLATMI
+332 WGVATMI

-454 LANAVVDWSSLKAI
+454 LQNAVVDWSTLKAV
-468 SFALAISATILTSA
+468 SFALAITTTILTSA
-482 YILWMYKRIFYGV
+482 YILWMYKRIFYGIA
-495 VPETLKN
+495 PETLKN
-502 VRDSSKYVLITM
+502 VRDSSKYVLVTM

-525 IYPDLFYKPIIGY
+525 LYPDLFYKPIIGY

-543 DDTPSELIP
+543 DNSNELIP
-552 VKIKGASAQNQEQAD
+552 AKIKPGTGQVDE
-567 MTNTTATTNA
+567 MLTNN
-577 AAAKGSMEEHEP
+577 
-589 GISNVTSN
+589 
-597 LEDIITQ
+597 TQ
-604 QTHLIS
+604 VSSVAFSGGTEFPRTHLLS
-610 GNHLVSYVTI
+610 ENHVVHSITI

>member
-1 MVESSY
+1 MVDSSY

-19 SPVVYFLGRRKGIN
+19 SPVVYFLGKRKGIN

-40 GILAISTTLVIIPCI
+40 GILAISTALVIIPSI
-55 DLGSGGSYQEIFEW
+55 GLGSGGSYQEVFDW
-69 SQLGHFGLKLD
+69 SRLGHFGLKLD

-86 AITIYLLSTIIVIYS
+86 AITIYLLSTIVVIYS
-101 KPYMIRKILIQFEQ
+101 KPYMVRKILLQHEQ
-115 LKNLKSAE
+115 VKSTSNLEMNDAE
-123 DSTYNEAE
+123 SELYSN
-131 NDQYFAKDG
+131 KDG
-140 KSLSTLILS
+140 KSLSSLVLS
-149 TDQRSYLNGQLALY
+149 TDQKSYLNSQLGLY

-172 GMLGTVLATNLFE
+172 GMIGTVLATNLFE

-206 GNRKR
+206 GNKKR

-221 VGAVIMLLGLMAM
+221 AGAVIMLLGLMAM
-234 GFLAGGFDYDVV
+234 GFLTGGFDYDTVR
-246 KANVS
+246 ANAS
-251 QIPSAWIAV
+251 QIPQGWIAV
-260 IVAALVIGFGV
+260 IVAALIIGFGV
-271 KLGAFLVHIWLPDT
+271 KLAAFLVHVWLPDT
-285 YTDSPTPISVL
+285 YTDAPTPISVL

-307 GLIRIWIDLL
+307 GLIRIWIELL
-317 SGPGNYSDYSVYISI
+317 SGPGNYTDYSIYISV
-332 WGLATMI
+332 WGVATMI

-347 QKDIKR
+347 QKDMKR

-395 FMMAGSIILQTGTRN
+395 FMMAGSVILQTGTRN

-417 GGKMPYT
+417 GGQMPYT

-454 LANAVVDWSSLKAI
+454 LQNAVVSESALKAVL
-468 SFALAISATILTSA
+468 FALAITTTILTSA
-482 YILWMYKRIFYGV
+482 YILWMYKRIFYGIT
-495 VPETLKN
+495 PETLKN
-502 VRDSSKYVLITM
+502 VRDSSKYVLVTM

-525 IYPDLFYKPIIGY
+525 LYPDLFYKPIIGY

-543 DDTPSELIP
+543 DNSNELIP
-552 VKIKGASAQNQEQAD
+552 VKITPGAGQSDQKPIN
-567 MTNTTATTNA
+567 NTQVSNIAL
-577 AAAKGSMEEHEP
+577 P
-589 GISNVTSN
+589 GGT
-597 LEDIITQ
+597 EFQRTY
-604 QTHLIS
+604 LIS
-610 GNHLVSYVTI
+610 ENHVVNPTTL

>member
-1 MVESSY
+1 MVDSSY

-19 SPVVYFLGRRKGIN
+19 SPVVYFLGKRKGIN

-40 GILAISTTLVIIPCI
+40 GVLAISTVLVIIPCI
-55 DLGSGGSYQEIFEW
+55 GLGSGGSYQEIFDW

-86 AITIYLLSTIIVIYS
+86 AITIYLLSTIVVIYS
-101 KPYMIRKILIQFEQ
+101 KPYMVRKILLQYEQ
-115 LKNLKSAE
+115 IKSSSTVGIN
-123 DSTYNEAE
+123 DSE
-131 NDQYFAKDG
+131 NDLYSNKDG
-140 KSLSTLILS
+140 KSFSSLVLS
-149 TDQRSYLNGQLALY
+149 TDQKSYLNSQMGLY

-221 VGAVIMLLGLMAM
+221 VGAVILLLGLMAM
-234 GFLAGGFDYDVV
+234 GFLTGGFDYDTVR
-246 KANVS
+246 ANAA
-251 QIPSAWIAV
+251 QIPQAWIAV
-260 IVAALVIGFGV
+260 IVAALIIGFGV
-271 KLGAFLVHIWLPDT
+271 KLAAFLVHVWLPDT
-285 YTDSPTPISVL
+285 YTDAPTPISVL

-307 GLIRIWIDLL
+307 GLIRIWIELL
-317 SGPGNYSDYSVYISI
+317 SGPGNYTDYSIYISI
-332 WGLATMI
+332 WGVATMI

-454 LANAVVDWSSLKAI
+454 LQNAVVDWSTVKAVL
-468 SFALAISATILTSA
+468 FALAITTTILTSA
-482 YILWMYKRIFYGV
+482 YILWMYKRIFYGIT
-495 VPETLKN
+495 PETLKN
-502 VRDSSKYVLITM
+502 VRDSSKYVLVTM

-525 IYPDLFYKPIIGY
+525 LYPDLFYKPIIGY
-538 VENLY
+538 VESLY
-543 DDTPSELIP
+543 PNSDELIP
-552 VKIKGASAQNQEQAD
+552 VKITPGTTGQVNEEL
-567 MTNTTATTNA
+567 TNNTQISNA
-577 AAAKGSMEEHEP
+577 AFLGGTDYQRTYLITDSRMEQ
-589 GISNVTSN
+589 S
-597 LEDIITQ
+597 IT
-604 QTHLIS
+604 L
-610 GNHLVSYVTI
+610 

>member
-1 MVESSY
+1 
-7 YLMVAT
+7 
-13 FMPLIL
+13 MPLIL
-19 SPVVYFLGRRKGIN
+19 SPVVYFLGKRKGIN

-40 GILAISTTLVIIPCI
+40 GILAISTALVIIPSI
-55 DLGSGGSYQEIFEW
+55 GLGSGGSYQEVFDW

-86 AITIYLLSTIIVIYS
+86 AITIYLLSTIVVIYS
-101 KPYMIRKILIQFEQ
+101 KPYMVRKILLQYEQ
-115 LKNLKSAE
+115 VKSSSNLQMNDAE
-123 DSTYNEAE
+123 SELYSN
-131 NDQYFAKDG
+131 KDG
-140 KSLSTLILS
+140 KSLSSLILS
-149 TDQRSYLNGQLALY
+149 TDQKSYLNSQLGLY

-206 GNRKR
+206 GNKKR

-221 VGAVIMLLGLMAM
+221 VGAVILLLGLMAM
-234 GFLAGGFDYDVV
+234 GFLTGGFDYDIVR
-246 KANVS
+246 ANAS
-251 QIPSAWIAV
+251 QIPQAWIAV
-260 IVAALVIGFGV
+260 IVAALIIGFGV
-271 KLGAFLVHIWLPDT
+271 KLAAFLVHVWLPDT
-285 YTDSPTPISVL
+285 YTDAPTPISVL

-307 GLIRIWIDLL
+307 GLIRIWIELL
-317 SGPGNYSDYSVYISI
+317 SGPGNYTDYSIYISI
-332 WGLATMI
+332 WGVATMI

-395 FMMAGSIILQTGTRN
+395 FMMAGSIILQTGTRS

-454 LANAVVDWSSLKAI
+454 LQNAVVSESALKAVL
-468 SFALAISATILTSA
+468 FALAITTTILTSA
-482 YILWMYKRIFYGV
+482 YILWMYKRIFYGIT
-495 VPETLKN
+495 PETLKN
-502 VRDSSKYVLITM
+502 VRDSSKYVLVTM

-525 IYPDLFYKPIIGY
+525 LYPDLFYKPIIGY

-543 DDTPSELIP
+543 NNSDELIP
-552 VKIKGASAQNQEQAD
+552 VKITPGTAQLDEKPIN
-567 MTNTTATTNA
+567 NT
-577 AAAKGSMEEHEP
+577 KV
-589 GISNVTSN
+589 SNVASSGGTGFQR
-597 LEDIITQ
+597 TY
-604 QTHLIS
+604 LIS
-610 GNHLVSYVTI
+610 ENYVDHPTIL

>member
-1 MVESSY
+1 MVDSSY

-19 SPVVYFLGRRKGIN
+19 SPVVYFLGKRKGIN

-40 GILAISTTLVIIPCI
+40 GVLAISTVLVIIPCI
-55 DLGSGGSYQEIFEW
+55 GLGSGGSYQEIFDW

-86 AITIYLLSTIIVIYS
+86 AITIYLLSTIVVIYS
-101 KPYMIRKILIQFEQ
+101 KPYMVRKILLQYEQ
-115 LKNLKSAE
+115 IKSSSTVGIN
-123 DSTYNEAE
+123 DSESELYSN
-131 NDQYFAKDG
+131 KDG
-140 KSLSTLILS
+140 KSFSSLVLS
-149 TDQRSYLNGQLALY
+149 TDQKSYLNSQMGLY

-221 VGAVIMLLGLMAM
+221 VGAVILLLGLMAM
-234 GFLAGGFDYDVV
+234 GFLTGGFDYDTVR
-246 KANVS
+246 ANAA
-251 QIPSAWIAV
+251 QIPQAWIAV
-260 IVAALVIGFGV
+260 IVAALIIGFGV
-271 KLGAFLVHIWLPDT
+271 KLAAFLVHVWLPDT
-285 YTDSPTPISVL
+285 YTDAPTPISVL

-307 GLIRIWIDLL
+307 GLIRIWIELL
-317 SGPGNYSDYSVYISI
+317 SGPGNYNDYSIYISI
-332 WGLATMI
+332 WGVATMI

-454 LANAVVDWSSLKAI
+454 LQNAVVDWSAVKAVL
-468 SFALAISATILTSA
+468 FALAITTTILTSA
-482 YILWMYKRIFYGV
+482 YILWMYKRIFYGIT
-495 VPETLKN
+495 PETLKN
-502 VRDSSKYVLITM
+502 VRDSSKYVLVTM

-525 IYPDLFYKPIIGY
+525 LYPDLFYKPIIGY
-538 VENLY
+538 VESLY
-543 DDTPSELIP
+543 PNSDELIP
-552 VKIKGASAQNQEQAD
+552 VKITPGTTGQVNEEL
-567 MTNTTATTNA
+567 TNNTQISNA
-577 AAAKGSMEEHEP
+577 AFLGGTDYQRTYLIPDSRMEK
-589 GISNVTSN
+589 S
-597 LEDIITQ
+597 IT
-604 QTHLIS
+604 L
-610 GNHLVSYVTI
+610 

>member
-1 MVESSY
+1 
-7 YLMVAT
+7 MVAT

-55 DLGSGGSYQEIFEW
+55 DLGSGGSYQEIFDW

-86 AITIYLLSTIIVIYS
+86 AITIYLLSTVIVIYS
-101 KPYMIRKILIQFEQ
+101 KPYMVRKILIQFDQ
-115 LKNLKSAE
+115 LKHSKSTTDSSYYDDAE
-123 DSTYNEAE
+123 SELYS
-131 NDQYFAKDG
+131 AKDG
-140 KSLSTLILS
+140 KSMSSLVLT
-149 TDQRSYLNGQLALY
+149 TDQKSYLNKQLGLY

-206 GNRKR
+206 GKRRR

-234 GFLAGGFDYDVV
+234 GFLSGGFDYDVV

-260 IVAALVIGFGV
+260 IVAALIIGFAV

-285 YTDSPTPISVL
+285 YTDAPTPITVL

-317 SGPGNYSDYSVYISI
+317 SGPGNYSDYAIYINI
-332 WGLATMI
+332 WGLITMI

-395 FMMAGSIILQTGTRN
+395 FMMVGAVILQTGTRN

-454 LANAVVDWSSLKAI
+454 LQNAVVDWSSLKAV

-502 VRDSSKYVLITM
+502 VRESSKYVLITM

-525 IYPDLFYKPIIGY
+525 LYPDLLYKPIIAY

-543 DDTPSELIP
+543 DESPNELKP
-552 VKIKGASAQNQEQAD
+552 VKIGAASSQNNNQ
-567 MTNTTATTNA
+567 TNTTLGNGA
-577 AAAKGSMEEHEP
+577 SEEQS
-589 GISNVTSN
+589 GGVNNVTN
-597 LEDIITQ
+597 TLGTPQTQ
-604 QTHLIS
+604 KTHLIS

>member
-1 MVESSY
+1 
-7 YLMVAT
+7 MVAT

-19 SPVVYFLGRRKGIN
+19 SPVVYFLGKRKAIN

-40 GILAISTTLVIIPCI
+40 GILAISTILVIIPCL
-55 DLGSGGSYQEIFEW
+55 DLGSGGSYQEVFDW

-86 AITIYLLSTIIVIYS
+86 AVTIYLLSTIIVIYS
-101 KPYMIRKILIQFEQ
+101 KPYMVRKILIQYDQ
-115 LKNLKSAE
+115 LKNSRSA
-123 DSTYNEAE
+123 DNTSVYNDTE
-131 NDQYFAKDG
+131 NDLYAAKDG
-140 KSLSTLILS
+140 NSLSTLVLT
-149 TDQRSYLNGQLALY
+149 TDQKSYLNEQLGLY
-163 YSLYLVFAM
+163 FSLYLVFAM

-206 GNRKR
+206 GKRKR

-234 GFLAGGFDYDVV
+234 GFLSGGFDFDVV

-251 QIPSAWIAV
+251 QIPSPWIAV
-260 IVAALVIGFGV
+260 IVAALIIGFAV

-285 YTDSPTPISVL
+285 YTDAPTPITVL

-307 GLIRIWIDLL
+307 GLIRIWVDLL
-317 SGPGNYSDYSVYISI
+317 AGPGNYSDYAIYINI

-359 ISSMG
+359 VSSMG

-382 FMYVTHALGKGLL
+382 FMYVSHALGKGLL
-395 FMMAGSIILQTGTRN
+395 FMMAGALILQTGTRN

-454 LANAVVDWSSLKAI
+454 LQNAIFDWSTLKAV

-514 GILAS
+514 GVLAS

-525 IYPDLFYKPIIGY
+525 VYPDLLYKPIIGY

-543 DDTPSELIP
+543 EETPSELKP
-552 VKIKGASAQNQEQAD
+552 TMIKAGSSQDQVQANATT
-567 MTNTTATTNA
+567 TNTSTASTAGEQKAQIN
-577 AAAKGSMEEHEP
+577 
-589 GISNVTSN
+589 NVTN
-597 LEDIITQ
+597 NMEITMTQ
-604 QTHLIS
+604 KTHLIS

>member
-1 MVESSY
+1 MVDSSY

-19 SPVVYFLGRRKGIN
+19 SPVVYFLGKRKGIN

-40 GILAISTTLVIIPCI
+40 GTLSISTVLVIIPCI
-55 DLGSGGSYQEIFEW
+55 GLGSGGSYQEVFDW

-101 KPYMIRKILIQFEQ
+101 KPYMIRKILLQYEQ
-115 LKNLKSAE
+115 LKSSSNLGMNDAE
-123 DSTYNEAE
+123 SELYSN
-131 NDQYFAKDG
+131 KDG
-140 KSLSTLILS
+140 KSFSSLVLS
-149 TDQRSYLNGQLALY
+149 TDQKSYLKSQLGLY

-206 GNRKR
+206 GNKKR

-221 VGAVIMLLGLMAM
+221 VGAVILLLGLMAM
-234 GFLAGGFDYDVV
+234 GFLTGGFDYDTVR
-246 KANVS
+246 ANAS
-251 QIPSAWIAV
+251 QIPQAWIAV
-260 IVAALVIGFGV
+260 IVAALIIGFGV
-271 KLGAFLVHIWLPDT
+271 KLAAFLVHVWLPDT
-285 YTDSPTPISVL
+285 YTDAPTPISVL

-307 GLIRIWIDLL
+307 GLIRIWIELL
-317 SGPGNYSDYSVYISI
+317 SGPGNYTDYSIYITI
-332 WGLATMI
+332 WGVATMI

-370 GSESVL
+370 GSESIL
-376 GISGAI
+376 GLSGAI

-395 FMMAGSIILQTGTRN
+395 FMMAGSVILQTGTRN

-454 LANAVVDWSSLKAI
+454 LQDAVVNWSAVKAV
-468 SFALAISATILTSA
+468 SFALAITTTILTSA
-482 YILWMYKRIFYGV
+482 YILWMYKRIFYGIT
-495 VPETLKN
+495 PETLKN
-502 VRDSSKYVLITM
+502 VRDSSKYVLVTM

-519 LTLILG
+519 LTLVLG
-525 IYPDLFYKPIIGY
+525 LYPDLFYKPIIGY
-538 VENLY
+538 VESLY
-543 DDTPSELIP
+543 PDSDVLIP
-552 VKIKGASAQNQEQAD
+552 VKITPGTGQVNEEPANTTQASNVAFPGGTDYPRTYPLAKSQAD
-567 MTNTTATTNA
+567 HPTTF
-577 AAAKGSMEEHEP
+577 
-589 GISNVTSN
+589 
-597 LEDIITQ
+597 
-604 QTHLIS
+604 
-610 GNHLVSYVTI
+610 

>member
-1 MVESSY
+1 MVDSSY

-19 SPVVYFLGRRKGIN
+19 SPVVYFLGKRKGIN

-40 GILAISTTLVIIPCI
+40 GILAISTILVIIPSI
-55 DLGSGGSYQEIFEW
+55 GLGSGGNYQEIFDW

-86 AITIYLLSTIIVIYS
+86 AITIYLLSTIVVIYS
-101 KPYMIRKILIQFEQ
+101 KPYMIRKILIQFDQ
-115 LKNLKSAE
+115 VKNSLGNKSQFDDIE
-123 DSTYNEAE
+123 NES
-131 NDQYFAKDG
+131 YSAKDG
-140 KSLSTLILS
+140 KSLSTLVLNA
-149 TDQRSYLNGQLALY
+149 DQKSYLNEQLALY
-163 YSLYLVFAM
+163 YTLYLVFAM

-211 TSLMFFFWAH
+211 TSIMFFFWAH
-221 VGAVIMLLGLMAM
+221 VGAVVMLLGLMAM
-234 GFLAGGFDYDVV
+234 GFLSGGFDYDVV

-251 QIPSAWIAV
+251 QIPPAWIAV
-260 IVAALVIGFGV
+260 IVASLIIGFGV
-271 KLGAFLVHIWLPDT
+271 KLAAFLVHVWLPDS
-285 YTDSPTPISVL
+285 YTDAPTPITVL
-296 ISSAMT
+296 ISSVMT

-307 GLIRIWIDLL
+307 GLIRIWIELL
-317 SGPGNYSDYSVYISI
+317 SGPGNYTDYSIYVNI

-382 FMYVTHALGKGLL
+382 FMFVTHALGKGIL

-454 LANAVVDWSSLKAI
+454 LQNAVVDWSSLKAI
-468 SFALAISATILTSA
+468 SFALAITATILTSA

-502 VRDSSKYVLITM
+502 VRDSSMYVLVTM

-519 LTLILG
+519 LTLVLG
-525 IYPDLFYKPIIGY
+525 LYPDLFYKPIIGY
-538 VENLY
+538 VESLY
-543 DDTPSELIP
+543 DHTPSELIP
-552 VKIKGASAQNQEQAD
+552 VKIKAGTGQEPVGQASVSPDQGQSSGNVTNVSYFGSAQ
-567 MTNTTATTNA
+567 
-577 AAAKGSMEEHEP
+577 K
-589 GISNVTSN
+589 
-597 LEDIITQ
+597 
-604 QTHLIS
+604 THLIS
-610 GNHLVSYVTI
+610 GNQLVSFVTI

>member
-1 MVESSY
+1 MVDSSY

-19 SPVVYFLGRRKGIN
+19 SPVVYFLGKRNGIN

-40 GILAISTTLVIIPCI
+40 GILAISTTLVIIPAV
-55 DLGSGGSYQEIFEW
+55 DLGSGGSYQEVFNW

-86 AITIYLLSTIIVIYS
+86 AITIYLLSTIVVIYS
-101 KPYMIRKILIQFEQ
+101 KPYMIRKILLQYDQ
-115 LKNLKSAE
+115 VKNSSELEINDAE
-123 DSTYNEAE
+123 SELYS
-131 NDQYFAKDG
+131 FKDG
-140 KSLSTLILS
+140 KPLSSLISS
-149 TDQRSYLNGQLALY
+149 TDQKSYLNSQMGLY

-206 GNRKR
+206 GKRKR

-221 VGAVIMLLGLMAM
+221 VGAVILLLGLMAM
-234 GFLAGGFDYDVV
+234 GFLAGGFDYDIV
-246 KANVS
+246 KANAS
-251 QIPSAWIAV
+251 QIPQAWIAV

-271 KLGAFLVHIWLPDT
+271 KLAAFLVHVWLPDT
-285 YTDSPTPISVL
+285 YTDAPTPITVL
-296 ISSAMT
+296 ISSIMT

-307 GLIRIWIDLL
+307 GLIRIWIELL
-317 SGPGNYSDYSVYISI
+317 SGPGNYTDYSVYVSI
-332 WGLATMI
+332 WGVATMI
-339 YGGAMALM
+339 YGGAMSLM

-454 LANAVVDWSSLKAI
+454 LQNAVVDWSTLKAV
-468 SFALAISATILTSA
+468 SFALAITTTILTSA
-482 YILWMYKRIFYGV
+482 YILWMYKRIFYGIT
-495 VPETLKN
+495 PETLKN
-502 VRDSSKYVLITM
+502 VRESSKYVLVTM

-525 IYPDLFYKPIIGY
+525 LYPDLFYKPIIGY

-543 DDTPSELIP
+543 DNSNEIIP
-552 VKIKGASAQNQEQAD
+552 VKIK
-567 MTNTTATTNA
+567 
-577 AAAKGSMEEHEP
+577 P
-589 GISNVTSN
+589 GIGQVDEKLTNNTQPSNVAFPGGGELQRTQLMSENQVGHSN
-597 LEDIITQ
+597 
-604 QTHLIS
+604 
-610 GNHLVSYVTI
+610 TI

>member
-1 MVESSY
+1 MVDSSY

-19 SPVVYFLGRRKGIN
+19 SPVVYFLGKRKGIN
-33 ITTWLTF
+33 ITTWLTL
-40 GILAISTTLVIIPCI
+40 GILAISTALVIIPSI
-55 DLGSGGSYQEIFEW
+55 DLGSGGSYQEVFDW

-86 AITIYLLSTIIVIYS
+86 AITIYLLSTIVVIYS
-101 KPYMIRKILIQFEQ
+101 KPYMIRKILLQYEQ
-115 LKNLKSAE
+115 VKSSSNLEMNDAE
-123 DSTYNEAE
+123 SELYSN
-131 NDQYFAKDG
+131 KDG
-140 KSLSTLILS
+140 KSLSSLILS
-149 TDQRSYLNGQLALY
+149 TDQKSYLNSQLGLY

-185 FYVFFELMLV
+185 FYVFFEMMLV

-206 GNRKR
+206 ANKKR

-234 GFLAGGFDYDVV
+234 GFMTGGFDYTTV
-246 KANVS
+246 KANAS
-251 QIPSAWIAV
+251 QIPHAWVAV
-260 IVAALVIGFGV
+260 IVASLIIGFGV
-271 KLGAFLVHIWLPDT
+271 KLAAFLVHVWLPDT
-285 YTDSPTPISVL
+285 YTDAPTPISVL

-307 GLIRIWIDLL
+307 GLIRIWIELL
-317 SGPGNYSDYSVYISI
+317 SGPGNYTDYSIYISI
-332 WGLATMI
+332 WGVATMI

-410 MDKLGGL
+410 LDKLGGL

-454 LANAVVDWSSLKAI
+454 LQNAVVSESALKAVL
-468 SFALAISATILTSA
+468 FALAITTTILTSA
-482 YILWMYKRIFYGV
+482 YILWMYKRIFYGIT
-495 VPETLKN
+495 PETLKN
-502 VRDSSKYVLITM
+502 VRDSSKYVLVTM

-525 IYPDLFYKPIIGY
+525 LYPDLFYKPIIGY

-543 DDTPSELIP
+543 DNSDELIP
-552 VKIKGASAQNQEQAD
+552 VKITPGTGQINVKPIN
-567 MTNTTATTNA
+567 NTQV
-577 AAAKGSMEEHEP
+577 
-589 GISNVTSN
+589 SNVAF
-597 LEDIITQ
+597 LGDAEFQ
-604 QTHLIS
+604 RTHLIS
-610 GNHLVSYVTI
+610 ENHVVHPITL

>member
-1 MVESSY
+1 
-7 YLMVAT
+7 
-13 FMPLIL
+13 MPLIL
-19 SPVVYFLGRRKGIN
+19 SPVVYFLGKRKGIN

-55 DLGSGGSYQEIFEW
+55 DLGSGGSYQEIFDW

-101 KPYMIRKILIQFEQ
+101 KPYMVRKILIQFDQ
-115 LKNLKSAE
+115 LKNSKSSN
-123 DSTYNEAE
+123 DSSAYNDTES
-131 NDQYFAKDG
+131 DLYSAKDG
-140 KSLSTLILS
+140 KSMSTLLLT
-149 TDQRSYLNGQLALY
+149 TDQKSYLNEQLGLY

-206 GNRKR
+206 GKRKR
-211 TSLMFFFWAH
+211 TALMFFFWAH

-234 GFLAGGFDYDVV
+234 GFLSGGFDYDVV

-251 QIPSAWIAV
+251 QIPAAWIAV
-260 IVAALVIGFGV
+260 IVAALIIGFAV
-271 KLGAFLVHIWLPDT
+271 KLGAFLVHVWLPDT
-285 YTDSPTPISVL
+285 YTDAPTPITVL

-317 SGPGNYSDYSVYISI
+317 SGPGNYSDYAIYINI
-332 WGLATMI
+332 WGLITMI

-395 FMMAGSIILQTGTRN
+395 FMMAGGIILQTGTRN

-454 LANAVVDWSSLKAI
+454 LQNAVVDWSSLKAV

-502 VRDSSKYVLITM
+502 VRDSSKYVLVTM

-525 IYPDLFYKPIIGY
+525 LYPDLLYKPIIGY

-543 DDTPSELIP
+543 DETPNELKP
-552 VKIKGASAQNQEQAD
+552 VKIGASSSQNQNQVNTTTSSGGTNGEQNNHVNNV
-567 MTNTTATTNA
+567 TNTLATI
-577 AAAKGSMEEHEP
+577 M
-589 GISNVTSN
+589 
-597 LEDIITQ
+597 TQ
-604 QTHLIS
+604 KTHLIS

>member
-1 MVESSY
+1 MVDSSY

-19 SPVVYFLGRRKGIN
+19 SPVVYFLGKRKGIN

-40 GILAISTTLVIIPCI
+40 GTLAISTVLVIIPCI
-55 DLGSGGSYQEIFEW
+55 GLGSGGSYQEVFDW

-101 KPYMIRKILIQFEQ
+101 KPYMIRKILLQYEQ
-115 LKNLKSAE
+115 LKSSSNLGMNDAE
-123 DSTYNEAE
+123 SELYSN
-131 NDQYFAKDG
+131 KDG
-140 KSLSTLILS
+140 KSFSSLVLS
-149 TDQRSYLNGQLALY
+149 TDQKSYLKSQLGLY

-206 GNRKR
+206 GNKKR

-221 VGAVIMLLGLMAM
+221 VGAVILLLGLMAM
-234 GFLAGGFDYDVV
+234 GFLTGGFDYDTVR
-246 KANVS
+246 ANAA
-251 QIPSAWIAV
+251 QIPQAWIAV
-260 IVAALVIGFGV
+260 IVAALIIGFGV
-271 KLGAFLVHIWLPDT
+271 KLAAFLVHVWLPDT
-285 YTDSPTPISVL
+285 YTDAPTPISVL

-307 GLIRIWIDLL
+307 GLIRIWIELL
-317 SGPGNYSDYSVYISI
+317 SGPGNYTDYSIYITI
-332 WGLATMI
+332 WGVATMI

-454 LANAVVDWSSLKAI
+454 LQDAVVNWSAVKAV
-468 SFALAISATILTSA
+468 SFALAITTTILTSA
-482 YILWMYKRIFYGV
+482 YILWMYKRIFYGIT
-495 VPETLKN
+495 PETLKN
-502 VRDSSKYVLITM
+502 VRDSSKYVLVTM

-519 LTLILG
+519 LTLVLG
-525 IYPDLFYKPIIGY
+525 LYPDLFYKPIIGY
-538 VENLY
+538 VESLY
-543 DDTPSELIP
+543 PDSDVLIP
-552 VKIKGASAQNQEQAD
+552 VKITPGTGQVNEEPANTTQASNVAFPGGTDYPRTYPLAKSQAD
-567 MTNTTATTNA
+567 HPTTF
-577 AAAKGSMEEHEP
+577 
-589 GISNVTSN
+589 
-597 LEDIITQ
+597 
-604 QTHLIS
+604 
-610 GNHLVSYVTI
+610 

>member
-1 MVESSY
+1 MVDSSY

-19 SPVVYFLGRRKGIN
+19 SPVVYFLGKRKGIN

-86 AITIYLLSTIIVIYS
+86 AITIYILSTIIVIYS
-101 KPYMIRKILIQFEQ
+101 KPYMVRKILIQFDQ
-115 LKNLKSAE
+115 LKNSRSTTDSSSYNDVETDLYSAK
-123 DSTYNEAE
+123 Y
-131 NDQYFAKDG
+131 G
-140 KSLSTLILS
+140 KSMSTLLLT
-149 TDQRSYLNGQLALY
+149 TDQKSYLNEQLGLY

-260 IVAALVIGFGV
+260 IVAALIIGFAV

-285 YTDSPTPISVL
+285 YTDAPTPITVL

-317 SGPGNYSDYSVYISI
+317 SGPGNYSDYAIYVNI
-332 WGLATMI
+332 WGLVTMI

-395 FMMAGSIILQTGTRN
+395 FMMAGSVILQTGTRN

-454 LANAVVDWSSLKAI
+454 LQNAVVDWSSLKAV

-482 YILWMYKRIFYGV
+482 YILWMYKRIFYGI

-525 IYPDLFYKPIIGY
+525 LYPDLLYKPIIGY

-543 DDTPSELIP
+543 DETPNELKP
-552 VKIKGASAQNQEQAD
+552 VKIGPASSQNNDQ
-567 MTNTTATTNA
+567 TNTTLETSSSGEQSSRIA
-577 AAAKGSMEEHEP
+577 
-589 GISNVTSN
+589 NVTN
-597 LEDIITQ
+597 TLGTPLMQ
-604 QTHLIS
+604 KTHLIS

>member
-1 MVESSY
+1 MVDSSY

-19 SPVVYFLGRRKGIN
+19 SPVVYFLGKRMGIN

-40 GILAISTTLVIIPCI
+40 GILAISTVLVIIPTI
-55 DLGSGGSYQEIFEW
+55 GLGSGGSYQEVFDW

-86 AITIYLLSTIIVIYS
+86 AITIYLLSTIVVIYS
-101 KPYMIRKILIQFEQ
+101 KPYMKRKILLQYEQ
-115 LKNLKSAE
+115 VKSSSNLEMNDAE
-123 DSTYNEAE
+123 SDLYSN
-131 NDQYFAKDG
+131 KDG
-140 KSLSTLILS
+140 KSLSSLILS
-149 TDQRSYLNGQLALY
+149 TDQKSYLDSQMGLY

-221 VGAVIMLLGLMAM
+221 VGAVILLLGLMAM
-234 GFLAGGFDYDVV
+234 GFLTGGFDYDTV

-251 QIPSAWIAV
+251 QIPQAWIAV

-271 KLGAFLVHIWLPDT
+271 KLAAFIVHIWLPDT
-285 YTDSPTPISVL
+285 YTDAPTPISVL

-307 GLIRIWIDLL
+307 GLIRIWIELL
-317 SGPGNYSDYSVYISI
+317 SGPGNYTDYSIYISI
-332 WGLATMI
+332 WGVATMI

-454 LANAVVDWSSLKAI
+454 LQNAVVSWSSIKAVL
-468 SFALAISATILTSA
+468 FALAITTTILTSA
-482 YILWMYKRIFYGV
+482 YILWIYKRIFYGIT
-495 VPETLKN
+495 PETLKN
-502 VRDSSKYVLITM
+502 VRDSSKYVLVTM

-525 IYPDLFYKPIIGY
+525 LYPDLFYKPIIGY

-543 DDTPSELIP
+543 DSSDELIP
-552 VKIKGASAQNQEQAD
+552 IKITPGTGQVDKNL
-567 MTNTTATTNA
+567 TNNTQV
-577 AAAKGSMEEHEP
+577 
-589 GISNVTSN
+589 SNVAFPGNAEFQRTY
-597 LEDIITQ
+597 
-604 QTHLIS
+604 LIS
-610 GNHLVSYVTI
+610 ENRMDHSITL